1 MAEER
6 CTRPPEPA
14 VATEL
19 RALVSRAQAG
29 EAGALPR
36 IRAILDEHP
45 EVWQHVGNLSALAER
60 AWVTVL
66 AADHPLAVESMK
78 RTVAEMKAELAGP
91 HPTRLEQMLV
101 DQVLVCWLECQYLA
115 SVSANPGRSSLD
127 QAAFLVKRVESAQ
140 KRYLN
145 AAKTLTTLRA
155 LLPSGLAP
163 AQAVHV
169 FQEPRRLPA

>member
-1 MAEER
+1 MVEER

-14 VATEL
+14 VAMEL

-45 EVWQHVGNLSALAER
+45 EAWQHVGNLSALAER

-66 AADHPLAVESMK
+66 AADHPLAVESLK
-78 RTVAEMKAELAGP
+78 RMIAEMKADLTGP
-91 HPTRLEQMLV
+91 HPTRLELMLV
-101 DQVLVCWLECQYLA
+101 DLVLICWMECQYLA
-115 SVSANPGRSSLD
+115 SVSANPCRSSLD
-127 QAAFLVKRVESAQ
+127 QAAFQLERVESAQ

-163 AQAVHV
+163 AQAVQV
-169 FQEPRRLPA
+169 FQEPQRLPA